1 MSYKPTVGAQMAAP
15 NVIPMADIMLVL
27 LIIFMVVTPMLSK
40 GLSVE
45 LAKVNNPSD
54 MPDADKDDAVIVG
67 ISASGDVYLGSAK
80 SDLTQIA
87 DQVRD
92 RISNKLDKTVFVKS
106 DGRAKY
112 GDVVKVVDEIRSA
125 GVDNVGLITDR
136 AEQQNRR
143 APPPPSGNYF
153 RLGGVAS
160 HHASH
165 LLTHPSYEFS
175 EDAELKSG
183 SNDYGNGCWR
193 KTGRFDGDDERRPV
207 D

>member
-1 MSYKPTVGAQMAAP
+1 MAAP

-40 GLSVE
+40 GLTVE

-54 MPDADKDDAVIVG
+54 MPDADKDDAIIVG
-67 ISASGDVYLGSAK
+67 ISASGDVYLGSTK
-80 SDLTQIA
+80 SDITQIA

-112 GDVVKVVDEIRSA
+112 GAVVKVVDEIRSA

-136 AEQQNRR
+136 AEQNRR
-143 APPPPSGNYF
+143 VAPPPPAG
-153 RLGGVAS
+153 
-160 HHASH
+160 
-165 LLTHPSYEFS
+165 
-175 EDAELKSG
+175 
-183 SNDYGNGCWR
+183 
-193 KTGRFDGDDERRPV
+193 
-207 D
+207 

>member
-1 MSYKPTVGAQMAAP
+1 MSAP

-27 LIIFMVVTPMLSK
+27 LIIFMVVTPMLTK

-45 LAKVNNPSD
+45 LPKVNNPQD
-54 MPDADKDDAVIVG
+54 MPNADKDDAIIVG

-80 SDLTQIA
+80 SDITQIA

-112 GDVVKVVDEIRSA
+112 GAVVKVVDEIRSA

-136 AEQQNRR
+136 AEQNRR
-143 APPPPSGNYF
+143 TAPPPPAG
-153 RLGGVAS
+153 
-160 HHASH
+160 
-165 LLTHPSYEFS
+165 
-175 EDAELKSG
+175 
-183 SNDYGNGCWR
+183 
-193 KTGRFDGDDERRPV
+193 
-207 D
+207 

>member
-1 MSYKPTVGAQMAAP
+1 MAYKPSVGAQMSAP

-45 LAKVNNPSD
+45 LAKVNNPLD
-54 MPDADKDDAVIVG
+54 MPDADKDDAIIVG
-67 ISASGDVYLGSAK
+67 ISASGDVYLGSTK
-80 SDLTQIA
+80 SDLSQVA

-112 GDVVKVVDEIRSA
+112 GDVVKIVDEIRSA

-136 AEQQNRR
+136 AEAKRT
-143 APPPPSGNYF
+143 APIG
-153 RLGGVAS
+153 
-160 HHASH
+160 
-165 LLTHPSYEFS
+165 
-175 EDAELKSG
+175 
-183 SNDYGNGCWR
+183 
-193 KTGRFDGDDERRPV
+193 
-207 D
+207 

>member
-1 MSYKPTVGAQMAAP
+1 MSAP

-40 GLSVE
+40 GLTVE
-45 LAKVNNPSD
+45 LAKVTNPSD

-67 ISASGDVYLGSAK
+67 VSASGDVYLGSTK
-80 SDLTQIA
+80 SDLSQIA

-112 GDVVKVVDEIRSA
+112 GDVVKIVDEIRSA

-136 AEQQNRR
+136 SEQKGRT
-143 APPPPSGNYF
+143 APPPPS
-153 RLGGVAS
+153 
-160 HHASH
+160 
-165 LLTHPSYEFS
+165 T
-175 EDAELKSG
+175 
-183 SNDYGNGCWR
+183 
-193 KTGRFDGDDERRPV
+193 
-207 D
+207 

>member
-1 MSYKPTVGAQMAAP
+1 MSYKPQAGPQMSAP

-27 LIIFMVVTPMLSK
+27 LIIFMVVTPMLTK

-45 LAKVNNPSD
+45 LAKVTNPND

-67 ISASGDVYLGSAK
+67 ISQSGDIYLGNTKTDVS
-80 SDLTQIA
+80 QIA

-136 AEQQNRR
+136 AENSRR
-143 APPPPSGNYF
+143 TAPPPPAG
-153 RLGGVAS
+153 
-160 HHASH
+160 
-165 LLTHPSYEFS
+165 
-175 EDAELKSG
+175 
-183 SNDYGNGCWR
+183 
-193 KTGRFDGDDERRPV
+193 
-207 D
+207 

>member
-1 MSYKPTVGAQMAAP
+1 MSYKPSVGPQMAAP

-27 LIIFMVVTPMLSK
+27 LIIFMVVTPMLTK
-40 GLSVE
+40 GFPVD

-67 ISASGDVYLGSAK
+67 ISAGGDVYMGNTK
-80 SDLTQIA
+80 SDVSQIA

-136 AEQQNRR
+136 AEQSRR
-143 APPPPSGNYF
+143 TAPPPP
-153 RLGGVAS
+153 A
-160 HHASH
+160 
-165 LLTHPSYEFS
+165 
-175 EDAELKSG
+175 D
-183 SNDYGNGCWR
+183 
-193 KTGRFDGDDERRPV
+193 
-207 D
+207 

>member
-1 MSYKPTVGAQMAAP
+1 MAYKPNVGPQMSAP

-80 SDLTQIA
+80 SDITQIA

-92 RISNKLDKTVFVKS
+92 RISNRLDKTVFVKS

-136 AEQQNRR
+136 AEQTGRT
-143 APPPPSGNYF
+143 APPPP
-153 RLGGVAS
+153 A
-160 HHASH
+160 
-165 LLTHPSYEFS
+165 
-175 EDAELKSG
+175 D
-183 SNDYGNGCWR
+183 
-193 KTGRFDGDDERRPV
+193 
-207 D
+207 

>member
-1 MSYKPTVGAQMAAP
+1 MAYKPSVGAQMSAP

-80 SDLTQIA
+80 SDITQIA

-136 AEQQNRR
+136 AENSRR
-143 APPPPSGNYF
+143 AAPPPPSGN
-153 RLGGVAS
+153 
-160 HHASH
+160 
-165 LLTHPSYEFS
+165 
-175 EDAELKSG
+175 
-183 SNDYGNGCWR
+183 
-193 KTGRFDGDDERRPV
+193 
-207 D
+207 

>member
-1 MSYKPTVGAQMAAP
+1 MSYKPSVGPQMSAP

-27 LIIFMVVTPMLSK
+27 LIIFMVVTPMLTK

-54 MPDADKDDAVIVG
+54 MPNADKDDAVIVG
-67 ISASGDVYLGSAK
+67 ISASGDVFIGSAK
-80 SDLTQIA
+80 SDISQIA

-136 AEQQNRR
+136 AEQNKRT
-143 APPPPSGNYF
+143 APPPPAG
-153 RLGGVAS
+153 
-160 HHASH
+160 
-165 LLTHPSYEFS
+165 
-175 EDAELKSG
+175 
-183 SNDYGNGCWR
+183 
-193 KTGRFDGDDERRPV
+193 
-207 D
+207 